1 MSDTIDTRIECP
13 HCLSP
18 NVDQFV
24 NNDDLWHCHTC
35 SEIWEVGDSLE
46 FITIKHLEPM
56 EGVSL

>member
-1 MSDTIDTRIECP
+1 MDTRIECP

-24 NNDDLWHCHTC
+24 NNDDLWHCNTC
-35 SEIWEVGDSLE
+35 SEMWEVSDGLE
-46 FITIKHLEPM
+46 FLTIKHPEPM